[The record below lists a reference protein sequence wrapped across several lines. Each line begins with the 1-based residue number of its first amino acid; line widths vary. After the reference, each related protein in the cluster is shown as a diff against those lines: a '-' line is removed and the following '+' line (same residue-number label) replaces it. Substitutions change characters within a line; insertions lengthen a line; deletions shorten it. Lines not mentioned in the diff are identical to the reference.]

1 MPEINKVV
9 YGNTTLIDLTD
20 TTAEASDVAQGKYF
34 YGRDGVRTA
43 GTATGGGGGA
53 ITVTT
58 TQDEHGGDIVTIT
71 AVDIS
76 NDTVAADK
84 LLYGY
89 TAHAADGTAIT
100 GSYTPASPNLQ
111 AKTNISPTTSSQTIE
126 ADTGYDGLSSVQINA
141 MPSGSA
147 TTPATTIT
155 ANPSISVNSSTGVI
169 TATASATQ
177 SVTPTVSA
185 GYVSSGTAGTITVS
199 GSNTSNLSTQ
209 AAQTIHPSTSDQTIA
224 SGKYLTG
231 AQTVKGVLLTNLSAG
246 NIKKDVTIKIGDST
260 DDDCVTSVTGTFE
273 GGITPSGSITIT
285 TNTTTDVTNYA
296 TAVTNIP
303 DAYTLTDV
311 SNTTGTTA
319 QITAGTGGGG
329 GGATQHTIHLEF
341 TDTTDTDIDVYYD
354 DSLIGTMITAYEPS
368 GDWTYSSKTVDSAAL
383 DNVTWYQRPT
393 ETWETVYNGNSVQF
407 NAEANA
413 YSYCWIPEL
422 SNVTIAAGS
431 VWRVTYD
438 GVQYRLTATTQSGYG
453 FLGNPK
459 YVGGTDDGSGVPF
472 DLIDYTQYGAWTGN
486 DNSYNASAASHH
498 DIKIERLVTS

>member
-1 MPEINKVV
+1 MSDSLVV
-9 YGNTTLIDLTD
+9 GGTTYTGVTGFKATD
-20 TTAEASDVAQGKYF
+20 TSENTLTYVRPQGNKSITANGTGIDVAEY
-34 YGRDGVRTA
+34 
-43 GTATGGGGGA
+43 AT
-53 ITVTT
+53 VS
-58 TQDEHGGDIVTIT
+58 V
-71 AVDIS
+71 AV
-76 NDTVAADK
+76 
-84 LLYGY
+84 
-89 TAHAADGTAIT
+89 
-100 GSYTPASPNLQ
+100 PAPSPSLQ
-111 AKTNISPTTSSQTIE
+111 SKTNIDPIESSQTIQ
-126 ADTGYDGLSSVQINA
+126 ADSGYDGLSSVQINA
-141 MPSGSA
+141 ISSSYVGSGVARKSSTDLTASGATVTAPAGYYAEEASKSVSSGSA

-155 ANPSISVNSSTGVI
+155 ANPSISVSSGGLI

-199 GSNTSNLSTQ
+199 GSNTSQLTVQ
-209 AAQTIHPSTSDQTIA
+209 AAQTIHPSTSDQTIS

-303 DAYTLTDV
+303 NAYTLTDV

-319 QITAGTGGGG
+319 QITAGSGGGG
-329 GGATQHTIHLEF
+329 GGATQHEIHLEF
-341 TDTTDTDIDVYYD
+341 TDSTDTDINVYYD
-354 DSLIGTMITAYEPS
+354 DSLIGTMITAYGPAT
-368 GDWTYSSKTVDSAAL
+368 WTYGNKTVDSAAL
-383 DNVTWYQRPT
+383 DNVTWYQRQT
-393 ETWETVYNGNSVQF
+393 ETWETIYNGNSVQF
-407 NAEANA
+407 NPETNS
-413 YSYCWIPEL
+413 YSYCWIPAL
-422 SNVTIAAGS
+422 STVSITVGS

-438 GVQYRLTATTQSGYG
+438 GVAYRLTATTQSGYG

-459 YVGGTDDGSGVPF
+459 YVGGIDDGSGVPF

-486 DNSYNASAASHH
+486 DNSYNASSATYH

>member
-1 MPEINKVV
+1 MSIQSEITRISGNVSDALTAISNKGVTV
-9 YGNTTLIDLTD
+9 PSGSNSDDLATLIG
-20 TTAEASDVAQGKYF
+20 QI
-34 YGRDGVRTA
+34 
-43 GTATGGGGGA
+43 TGGGGA
-53 ITVTT
+53 SATTVVT
-58 TQDEHGGDIVTIT
+58 TQDSHGGDIVTIT
-71 AVDIS
+71 TGIDIS
-76 NDTVAADK
+76 SDTVAADK

-100 GSYTPASPNLQ
+100 GSYTPPSPSLQ

-147 TTPATTIT
+147 TTPATTVT
-155 ANPSISVNSSTGVI
+155 ANPTISVSSGGLI

-199 GSNTSNLSTQ
+199 GSNTSQLTTQ

-224 SGKYLTG
+224 SGTYLTG
-231 AQTVKGVLLTNLSAG
+231 AQTVKAVTLANLTAG

-319 QITAGTGGGG
+319 QITAGSGGGG
-329 GGATQHTIHLEF
+329 GGATQHEIHLEF
-341 TDTTDTDIDVYYD
+341 TDSTDADIDVYYD
-354 DSLIGTMITAYEPS
+354 DSLIGTMITAYNPS
-368 GDWTYSSKTVDSAAL
+368 GDWTYSSKTVASAAL
-383 DNVTWYQRPT
+383 DNVTWYERPT
-393 ETWETVYNGNSVQF
+393 VTWETLYENNETNFISDTPYNYMWLSSLSSVY
-407 NAEANA
+407 
-413 YSYCWIPEL
+413 P
-422 SNVTIAAGS
+422 TAGS
-431 VWRVTYD
+431 VWRVTIDNSTY
-438 GVQYRLTATTQSGYG
+438 QCTAASASTSGG
-453 FLGNPK
+453 NIVCFGNPK
-459 YVGGTDDGSGVPF
+459 YTGGTDNGSDAPF
-472 DLIDYTQYGAWTGN
+472 NMYNAGYGAMMGDTELAAGN
-486 DNSYNASAASHH
+486 HYM
-498 DIKIERLVTS
+498 KIERQTSA